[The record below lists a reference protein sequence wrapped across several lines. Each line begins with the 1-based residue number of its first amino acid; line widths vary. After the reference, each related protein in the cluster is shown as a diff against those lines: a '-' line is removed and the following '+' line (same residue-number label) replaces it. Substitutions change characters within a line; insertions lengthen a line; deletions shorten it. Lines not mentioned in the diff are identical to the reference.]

1 MYSEATCILL
11 DDPLAAVDMHTAQ
24 HIVQHCLSGELAR
37 DRTIILVTH
46 HISLCLPI
54 ASYVVELSRGNISR
68 AGDKEEFQDIGDS
81 DVLNEVD
88 DEETEVATSGT
99 QTPDHN
105 IAEDVL
111 PKQRPSQTVR
121 KLVEAEVRAE
131 GRVPFKT
138 YWVYIKA
145 AGLMSWALTLVL
157 MLIIRMINIGNQVFL
172 AKWGESYDVSAS
184 VFLPSVNY
192 PWDNLPPPD
201 VNVKPWLLIYL
212 YISIAGAFSVL
223 AYISLGYYASLQASR
238 SLFFRLL
245 QRLTRA
251 PARFFDTTP
260 IGRILNRFTTDI
272 NTIDGAL
279 QTSARAALSGVL
291 NFLASFTVI
300 IVVIPA
306 LAPFALVIAWLY
318 IRIAPRFVQ
327 AQRDLRRLESV
338 SLSPAFAGFD
348 ELLRGLSHV
357 RAFAM
362 ESRYQDRFYEK
373 VDKFQSFDHVY
384 WLVNGW
390 LRWRYDCLG
399 SVVVYLTTLFA
410 LSQGVSNG
418 SAAVVIVQ
426 AGVFAEASRQ
436 LVRVLAQLELD
447 FNAVE
452 RVVEYLGVSQ
462 EAPAIIEKNRPP
474 AYWPSSNGQLVVEN
488 LVVRYSPDLP
498 DVLKNI
504 SFVVQPSEKIGV
516 VGRTGSGKSSL
527 ALSLLRM
534 IEARAGRITIDGID
548 ISTIGLEDLR
558 SRITIV
564 SQDVS
569 LFSGTLRSNLDPF
582 EEHTDQ
588 ECWDV
593 LERCHLTRLLSRAIE
608 KGGFTLEMPISQGGS
623 LSAGE
628 RQLVA
633 LARAVLRKTN
643 IIIMDEATSQ
653 IDSRLDDQI
662 QTTICE
668 ELSGALVITI
678 AHRLKTII
686 DYDRILVL
694 DAGEIVEFD
703 KPKVLL
709 AKVGGAFREMCRK
722 SADWPQLFASIE
734 R

>member
-1 MYSEATCILL
+1 
-11 DDPLAAVDMHTAQ
+11 
-24 HIVQHCLSGELAR
+24 
-37 DRTIILVTH
+37 
-46 HISLCLPI
+46 
-54 ASYVVELSRGNISR
+54 
-68 AGDKEEFQDIGDS
+68 
-81 DVLNEVD
+81 
-88 DEETEVATSGT
+88 
-99 QTPDHN
+99 
-105 IAEDVL
+105 
-111 PKQRPSQTVR
+111 
-121 KLVEAEVRAE
+121 
-131 GRVPFKT
+131 
-138 YWVYIKA
+138 
-145 AGLMSWALTLVL
+145 
-157 MLIIRMINIGNQVFL
+157 
-172 AKWGESYDVSAS
+172 
-184 VFLPSVNY
+184 
-192 PWDNLPPPD
+192 
-201 VNVKPWLLIYL
+201 
-212 YISIAGAFSVL
+212 
-223 AYISLGYYASLQASR
+223 
-238 SLFFRLL
+238 
-245 QRLTRA
+245 
-251 PARFFDTTP
+251 
-260 IGRILNRFTTDI
+260 
-272 NTIDGAL
+272 
-279 QTSARAALSGVL
+279 
-291 NFLASFTVI
+291 
-300 IVVIPA
+300 
-306 LAPFALVIAWLY
+306 LY